1 MNGRLALVLL
11 GLVTAPLA
19 AQAKPS
25 KPDSTA
31 RPDSAAAMTLVRE
44 VFAYEGG
51 GRDPFLSLL
60 KTGDIRPL
68 LTDLKL
74 VGVYYDGRYPVR
86 SVAVM
91 RDVTNN
97 KVYRVMKRIAALA
110 AWLLV
115 AAAPRALAGP
125 GGDGEVKGVSVVPAP
140 GKVEVVID
148 LQGAVDVQ
156 DFTLSNPARLVID
169 LTGARLTA
177 PATLYDGQNRGGV
190 KNIRYAQFRPDIVRV
205 VIDLDVLKDY
215 QVQKTVGHV
224 RVRIGSERTSFAA
237 WSSTTAGAAAP
248 QPVAPSPA
256 PTAAARVTT
265 PQAGEAESAIDQYL
279 AAHAREAAQ
288 SRAPRI
294 TVTWDNAEIM
304 EVVAG
309 FAAFSGR
316 TIVVSKGVAG
326 KVSAEIKN
334 QPWDLAFNAVLESQG
349 LAGVTLEGGII
360 QVVNKTDLARAD
372 STVPVSTVLVRVNY
386 AKATSLVPA
395 VKSILTK
402 RGDVVA
408 DSTNNALVITE
419 TTTRVNQV
427 EQFVRGLDIRTPQ
440 VSIQAKIIF
449 INRTDVEEFGVK
461 YDLGSPTQFF
471 NQLVA
476 RPDPRTAK
484 PVDTNLDGV
493 PDALVPTANFNPTDV
508 IVDLGGNSLSAL
520 GNAGQS
526 LTTGSPAL
534 QLIFSTAIGNFTLTS
549 FINALQRVELADIQA
564 EPTITTLDNRPAEIL
579 VGDRVPIR
587 VVDVSAPT
595 TGGAAPRATVNFQ
608 QTGINLKV
616 TPHVTA
622 NRQILM
628 ELHAERSSVQPSSV
642 DIGFTFQTQ
651 QADNQILVND
661 GETAVIGGLTVTEVT
676 VTKTGIPF
684 LVDLPILGKLFG
696 FTSQSENRR
705 DLLILVTPHII
716 DDLVTPSTGK

>member
-1 MNGRLALVLL
+1 M
-11 GLVTAPLA
+11 
-19 AQAKPS
+19 KP
-25 KPDSTA
+25 
-31 RPDSAAAMTLVRE
+31 
-44 VFAYEGG
+44 
-51 GRDPFLSLL
+51 
-60 KTGDIRPL
+60 
-68 LTDLKL
+68 
-74 VGVYYDGRYPVR
+74 
-86 SVAVM
+86 
-91 RDVTNN
+91 
-97 KVYRVMKRIAALA
+97 IASLA
-110 AWLLV
+110 AWLLPFV
-115 AAAPRALAGP
+115 LTPGASPGMMGAPAR
-125 GGDGEVKGVSVVPAP
+125 DGEVKAVSVVPAP

-148 LQGAVDVQ
+148 LRGAVDVQ

-215 QVQKTVGHV
+215 QIQKTEGHV

-237 WSSTTAGAAAP
+237 WSSATAGPAAP
-248 QPVAPSPA
+248 
-256 PTAAARVTT
+256 AAARVTT

-349 LAGVTLEGGII
+349 LSGVTLEGGII

-395 VKSILTK
+395 VKSILSK

-449 INRTDVEEFGVK
+449 INRTDLEELGVK

-493 PDALVPTANFNPTDV
+493 PDALVPTANFNPADV
-508 IVDLGGNSLSAL
+508 IVDLGGNSLSGL
-520 GNAGQS
+520 GNAGLS
-526 LTTGSPAL
+526 LTGGSPAL

-549 FINALQRVELADIQA
+549 FINALQRVELSDIQA

-661 GETAVIGGLTVTEVT
+661 GETAVVGGLTVTEVT

-696 FTSQSENRR
+696 FTSQQENRR